1 MEKTKISMWGI
12 IFHICM
18 GLVLLWVVLKS
29 LGVINTPFWLEY
41 GFPVATFIF
50 GVLAFYRDLLQSLN
64 KLEIDGSTTKIRLEH
79 LEQDVGQL
87 KKDRRFVKNK
97 LILDDQE

>member
-1 MEKTKISMWGI
+1 
-12 IFHICM
+12 M